1 MELEAKVKGAI
12 AKQMRVDVRRVT
24 PDARF
29 VEDLLVDS
37 IDAIELAATLEDEF
51 QIEIPDEE
59 LPGIRTVGD
68 VIEYVRAR
76 APVLQS

>member
-12 AKQMRVDVRRVT
+12 AKQMRVDIRRVT